1 MAYSFDEDED
11 TFLEDPDS
19 HRSPLRTPSPPSLA
33 SDPEP
38 VPPLLPIHDIN
49 NPTQPSDD
57 SGEIAFDM
65 TEWLVADSSSGK
77 KRHPR
82 QKEFLELLLENP
94 RYNSYIT
101 WLDKDQ
107 GLFQILE
114 PDKVATLWTKV
125 KFRQTNATMDY
136 NTFARGVRY
145 YYTNGS
151 MIKTNK
157 KFTFCFKRSKE

>member
-1 MAYSFDEDED
+1 MAYSFDEDSI
-11 TFLEDPDS
+11 LEDPDL
-19 HRSPLRTPSPPSLA
+19 HRSPLRTPSPPSLEP
-33 SDPEP
+33 DPEP
-38 VPPLLPIHDIN
+38 VPRLSPIPDIS
-49 NPTQPSDD
+49 NPMQPSDG
-57 SGEIAFDM
+57 SGEIAFDIK
-65 TEWLVADSSSGK
+65 EWQVIDSSSGK

-82 QKEFLELLLENP
+82 QIEFLELLLENP
-94 RYNSYIT
+94 RYSSYTT

-114 PDKVATLWTKV
+114 PDKVAALWIKV

-145 YYTNGS
+145 YYTNGT